1 MNFKI
6 SKKNFYDALQTAA
19 RAISPNSPVPALSGL
34 LIQAE
39 EGKLVITGSDADIS
53 IRLVLSNEDDKDLG
67 LSIMEEGAVVIDSRY
82 LLEIVRKIESAE
94 INVEI
99 IDGTLTR
106 ISAGKVEFK
115 INGYRPEDYPGIDFN
130 EPQNQ
135 FQIKTSEFT
144 EMIDETSFAA
154 NTKDTRLILTGVN
167 LKSDGEHLICTATD
181 SYRLARKTLDM
192 NLTQFNVTIPAK
204 SINSVRSVFTNPEA
218 NLKVCL
224 DDKKVMFTNG
234 KIIMNSKILD
244 GSFPD
249 TDRLIP
255 TEFSYSLLI
264 NRRALIAAVDIS
276 SFIRNDN
283 MMIVRMQ
290 LNSAED
296 ITISN
301 KSQEIGEYHQELIAE
316 KYEGEPLDI
325 SFSGTYVIEAART
338 MTEDNVLIKFTGDMK
353 PFIITSENGDD
364 SLLQLVLPVRTY
376 N

>member
-6 SKKNFYDALQTAA
+6 SKTRFYEALQTAA

-39 EGKLVITGSDADIS
+39 GSQLIITGSDADIS
-53 IRLVLSNEDDKDLG
+53 IRLVLSNDTNKDLE
-67 LSIMEEGAVVIDSRY
+67 LSIMEEGSVVIDYRY

-94 INVEI
+94 VNVEI
-99 IDGTLTR
+99 IDGTLSR

-115 INGYRPEDYPGIDFN
+115 INGYRPEDYPPIDFKKP
-130 EPQNQ
+130 ENQ
-135 FQIKTSEFT
+135 FEIKTSDFT

-181 SYRLARKTLDM
+181 SYRLARKIL
-192 NLTQFNVTIPAK
+192 NINVPAFNVTVPAK
-204 SINSVRSVFTNPEA
+204 SINSVRAVFTDPEA
-218 NLKVCL
+218 ALNVCL
-224 DDKKVMFTNG
+224 DDKKVMFTDG
-234 KIIMNSKILD
+234 SIVMVSKILD

-255 TEFSYSLLI
+255 SQFSYSLLI
-264 NRRALIAAVDIS
+264 NRRALISAVDIS
-276 SFIRNDN
+276 SFIKNDN

-290 LNSAED
+290 LNNAED

-325 SFSGTYVIEAART
+325 SFSGSYVIEAART
-338 MTEDNVLIKFTGDMK
+338 MSEDNILIKFTGDMK
-353 PFIITSENGDD
+353 PFIITNENGDD